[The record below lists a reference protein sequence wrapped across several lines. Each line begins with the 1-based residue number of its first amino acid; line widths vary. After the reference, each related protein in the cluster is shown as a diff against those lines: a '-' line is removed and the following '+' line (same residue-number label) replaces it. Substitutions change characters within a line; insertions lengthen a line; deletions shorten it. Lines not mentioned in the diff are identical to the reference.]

1 MSTLR
6 VIYHLA
12 RADFYERTRRYS
24 FLVVLGLVIFLGYQ
38 VGIGNMGIKLGQ
50 YRGEFN
56 SAWVGSMMAL
66 MATFFLGWFGFYVI
80 NNSIAR
86 DRETRVGQIMAT
98 TPMTRLLY
106 AIGKWISNFV
116 VLMTMVVILMFAGIV
131 IQLLQGESLQ
141 LDLLAFVNPFVVIVL
156 PAIALVAAVAV
167 LFETIPFLSSGFGN
181 IVYFFLFVMVIALAQ
196 EASLNPVLEPTGTVI
211 THNYMTAELIQKN
224 PDYDGEFTLG
234 GGFEQ
239 EVTNTFLWNGIP
251 WTGEML
257 LLRSSLLGAAL
268 LITMVA
274 ALFFDRFDPSRRKP
288 KRMKKSASSSEP
300 VAVSSPQGATV
311 SEPMPTPRLTPL
323 SAATNHFNFSNILSI
338 ELKLLLKGQ
347 RWWWYLVAGGLIVAG
362 LVNSPETAYKVILPL
377 AWVWPILLWSSIGC
391 RETRHNV
398 QSITFAS
405 PFPVWR
411 QLPAQWLAGF
421 IMSIIVASGVLL
433 RLVIAGDFAG
443 LLWSLIGAIF
453 IPSLALACGVWSNG
467 SKLFEILYILFWYLG
482 PINRL
487 PLVDYLG
494 VTGESQP
501 LTFILAAIVL
511 AAFAMFGRTRQLKNG

>member
-66 MATFFLGWFGFYVI
+66 IASFFLGWFGFYVI
-80 NNSIAR
+80 NSSIAR

-98 TPMTRLLY
+98 TPMTRPLY

-116 VLMTMVVILMFAGIV
+116 VLMTMVVLLMLAGIV
-131 IQLLQGESLQ
+131 IQFLQGESLQ
-141 LDLLAFVNPFVVIVL
+141 LDLIAFVNPFVIIVL
-156 PAIALVAAVAV
+156 PLIALVAAVAV
-167 LFETIPFLSSGFGN
+167 LFETIPFLSGGFGN
-181 IVYFFLFVMVIALAQ
+181 IVYFVLFVMIIALAQ

-211 THNYMTAELIQKN
+211 THNYMTAELIQEH

-239 EVTNTFLWNGIP
+239 EVTSTFLWNGIV
-251 WTGEML
+251 WTRKMVL
-257 LLRSSLLGAAL
+257 VRFSLFGAAL
-268 LITMVA
+268 IITMVA
-274 ALFFDRFDPSRRKP
+274 ALFFDRFDSSRAKP
-288 KRMKKSASSSEP
+288 KRKKIKTTSPETVVESSLQKLSVP
-300 VAVSSPQGATV
+300 H
-311 SEPMPTPRLTPL
+311 LTPL
-323 SAATNHFNFSNILSI
+323 KISANRLDFQNILSTEI
-338 ELKLLLKGQ
+338 KLLLKGQ
-347 RWWWYLVAGGLIVAG
+347 RWWWYLVAGGLMVAG
-362 LVNSPETAYKVILPL
+362 FINSSETAYQVILPM
-377 AWVWPILLWSSIGC
+377 AWIWPILLWSSIGC

-405 PFPVWR
+405 PSPVWR

-421 IMSIIVASGVLL
+421 ILSIVVASGVLL

-443 LLWSLIGAIF
+443 LLWLLIGAIF

-482 PINRL
+482 PINKL
-487 PLVDYLG
+487 PQLDYLG

-501 LTFILAAIVL
+501 LTFILAALALVAIAVL
-511 AAFAMFGRTRQLKNG
+511 GRARQLKNG

>member
-66 MATFFLGWFGFYVI
+66 IASFFLGWFGFYVI
-80 NNSIAR
+80 NSSIAR
-86 DRETRVGQIMAT
+86 DRETGVGQIMAT

-106 AIGKWISNFV
+106 AIGKWVSNFV
-116 VLMTMVVILMFAGIV
+116 VLTTMVVILMFAGII
-131 IQLLQGESLQ
+131 IQFLQGESLQ
-141 LDLLAFVNPFVVIVL
+141 LDLTAFVNPFVVIVL
-156 PAIALVAAVAV
+156 PLISLVAAVAV
-167 LFETIPFLSSGFGN
+167 LFETIPFLSGGFGN

-211 THNYMTAELIQKN
+211 THNYMTAELIQEH

-239 EVTNTFLWNGIP
+239 EVTDTFLWNGIA

-257 LLRSSLLGAAL
+257 LMRSSLFGAAL

-288 KRMKKSASSSEP
+288 KRMKKS
-300 VAVSSPQGATV
+300 VSSPEPVPATV
-311 SEPMPTPRLTPL
+311 SEPIPTPRLTPL
-323 SAATNHFNFSNILSI
+323 SAAPNHLNFSNILII

-347 RWWWYLVAGGLIVAG
+347 RWWWYLVAGGLMVAAFI
-362 LVNSPETAYKVILPL
+362 NSSETAYKVILPM
-377 AWVWPILLWSSIGC
+377 AWIWPILLWSSIGC

-405 PFPVWR
+405 PSPVWR

-421 IMSIIVASGVLL
+421 ILSIIVASGVLL

-443 LLWSLIGAIF
+443 LMWSLIGAIF

-467 SKLFEILYILFWYLG
+467 SKLFEILYIMFWYLG
-482 PINRL
+482 PINRMPAL
-487 PLVDYLG
+487 DYIG

-501 LTFILAAIVL
+501 VYFMLAGL
-511 AAFAMFGRTRQLKNG
+511 ALVVVAVIGRMRQLKNG

>member
-66 MATFFLGWFGFYVI
+66 IASFFLGWFGFYVI
-80 NNSIAR
+80 NSSIAR
-86 DRETRVGQIMAT
+86 DRETRVGQIIAT
-98 TPMTRLLY
+98 TPMTRPLY
-106 AIGKWISNFV
+106 VIGKWISNFV
-116 VLMTMVVILMFAGIV
+116 VLMTMVVILMLAGIV
-131 IQLLQGESLQ
+131 IQFLQGESLQ
-141 LDLLAFVNPFVVIVL
+141 LDLIAFANPFVIIVL
-156 PAIALVAAVAV
+156 PLIALVAAIAV
-167 LFETIPFLSSGFGN
+167 LFETIPFLSGGFGN
-181 IVYFFLFVMVIALAQ
+181 IVYFVLFVMIIALAQ

-211 THNYMTAELIQKN
+211 THNYMTAELTQKH

-234 GGFEQ
+234 GGFDQ
-239 EVTNTFLWNGIP
+239 VVTDTFLWNGIA
-251 WTGEML
+251 WTGEMVIMRL
-257 LLRSSLLGAAL
+257 SLFGAAL
-268 LITMVA
+268 FITMLA
-274 ALFFDRFDPSRRKP
+274 ALFFDRFDTSRRKP

-300 VAVSSPQGATV
+300 VPATV
-311 SEPMPTPRLTPL
+311 SEPMPTPRLSPL
-323 SAATNHFNFSNILSI
+323 SATTNHFNFWNILI
-338 ELKLLLKGQ
+338 VELKLLLKGQ
-347 RWWWYLVAGGLIVAG
+347 RWWWYLVAGGLVIAG
-362 LVNSPETAYKVILPL
+362 LFNSPETAYEVILPM
-377 AWVWPILLWSSIGC
+377 AWVWPILLWSSIGS

-398 QSITFAS
+398 QSITFAAPS
-405 PFPVWR
+405 PVWR

-421 IMSIIVASGVLL
+421 ILSIIVASGVLL

-453 IPSLALACGVWSNG
+453 IPSLALACGVWSNA

-482 PINRL
+482 PINKL
-487 PLVDYLG
+487 SQLDYIG

-501 LTFILAAIVL
+501 LTFILAALALVAIAVL
-511 AAFAMFGRTRQLKNG
+511 GRMRQLKNG

>member
-50 YRGEFN
+50 YRGAFN

-66 MATFFLGWFGFYVI
+66 IASFFLGWFGFYVI
-80 NNSIAR
+80 NSSIAR

-98 TPMTRLLY
+98 TPMTRPLY

-116 VLMTMVVILMFAGIV
+116 VLMTMVVILMLAGII
-131 IQLLQGESLQ
+131 IQFLQGESLR
-141 LDLLAFVNPFVVIVL
+141 LDLIVFVNPFVIIVL
-156 PAIALVAAVAV
+156 PLIALVAAVAV
-167 LFETIPFLSSGFGN
+167 LFETIPFLSGGFGN
-181 IVYFFLFVMVIALAQ
+181 IVYFVLFVMIIALAQ

-211 THNYMTAELIQKN
+211 THNYMTAELIQKH

-234 GGFEQ
+234 GGFDQ
-239 EVTNTFLWNGIP
+239 VVTDTFLWNGIN

-257 LLRSSLLGAAL
+257 LLRSSLFGAAL
-268 LITMVA
+268 LITMIA

-300 VAVSSPQGATV
+300 VPATV
-311 SEPMPTPRLTPL
+311 SKPLPNPRLSPL
-323 SAATNHFNFSNILSI
+323 SATTNHFNFSNILI
-338 ELKLLLKGQ
+338 VELKLLLKGQ
-347 RWWWYLVAGGLIVAG
+347 RWWWYLVAGGLVIAG
-362 LVNSPETAYKVILPL
+362 LFNSAETAYTIILPI
-377 AWVWPILLWSSIGC
+377 AWVWPILLWSSIGS

-405 PFPVWR
+405 PSPVWR

-421 IMSIIVASGVLL
+421 ILSIIVASGVIL
-433 RLVIAGDFAG
+433 RLVIAGDFPG
-443 LLWSLIGAIF
+443 LMWSLIGAIF

-487 PLVDYLG
+487 PQLDYLG
-494 VTGESQP
+494 VTGESQL
-501 LTFILAAIVL
+501 LTFILAALAFVVIAVL
-511 AAFAMFGRTRQLKNG
+511 GRARQLRNG